1 MGQSVSAVLGI
12 RFWSSVA
19 KKCKKFL
26 SRSACWAFGTQEER
40 GQSQCRGSLQIV
52 TTHYKQNSLVS
63 WKWKQRFM
71 DSTLWGLVVYK
82 CYLLVLHVTHVI
94 KSVSSSTEHPLLQ
107 RESQETLKA
116 WSMKKSALRLIK
128 TYAHIS
134 IYVISKCK
142 QPRRQHCIASNLE
155 FNKNV
160 SQKKCEKL
168 LSRRCQRNV
177 PLTTLNG
184 HWLGT
189 AVQSNEIQ

>member
-1 MGQSVSAVLGI
+1 MLSFGSA
-12 RFWSSVA
+12 F
-19 KKCKKFL
+19 
-26 SRSACWAFGTQEER
+26 
-40 GQSQCRGSLQIV
+40 
-52 TTHYKQNSLVS
+52 
-63 WKWKQRFM
+63 
-71 DSTLWGLVVYK
+71 
-82 CYLLVLHVTHVI
+82 VTHVI
-94 KSVSSSTEHPLLQ
+94 KSVSSNTEHRLLQ

-189 AVQSNEIQ
+189 PVQSNEIQYSCSAVKSTFTMPIMFYRLNFVKGWIQGRAVVLNWNKLYSCT